1 MHEYL
6 TMGHILI
13 VAVNPFH
20 AWKIRR
26 QRKNKKNAAP
36 VNLIMGFL
44 FYEYAVI
51 VIAWLALQ
59 YGISCNVMGIHIHLS
74 IYLYRSVAVVLNN
87 FYFFIKIIS
96 FNTKYKFDGTMHRS
110 TNIQCNWISI
120 FLNLKTTCG
129 FYIYLCA
136 YQIISSMN
144 SIAMNFM
151 WLDGK

>member
-1 MHEYL
+1 MHEYQ

-26 QRKNKKNAAP
+26 QRKNEKNAAP

-59 YGISCNVMGIHIHLS
+59 YGISCNVMGIHIHYS
-74 IYLYRSVAVVLNN
+74 IYIYRSVLVV
-87 FYFFIKIIS
+87 KDQTIS
-96 FNTKYKFDGTMHRS
+96 ISLIESYLS
-110 TNIQCNWISI
+110 IQCIG
-120 FLNLKTTCG
+120 LNPQCTDLGIYSVIG
-129 FYIYLCA
+129 F
-136 YQIISSMN
+136 
-144 SIAMNFM
+144 
-151 WLDGK
+151 

>member
-1 MHEYL
+1 MHEYQ

-26 QRKNKKNAAP
+26 QRKNEKNAAP

-59 YGISCNVMGIHIHLS
+59 YGISCNVMGIRIDLS
-74 IYLYRSVAVVLNN
+74 IYLYRNVLVV
-87 FYFFIKIIS
+87 S
-96 FNTKYKFDGTMHRS
+96 FPSPKDQT
-110 TNIQCNWISI
+110 ISI
-120 FLNLKTTCG
+120 SLIKS
-129 FYIYLCA
+129 YL
-136 YQIISSMN
+136 
-144 SIAMNFM
+144 SI
-151 WLDGK
+151 

>member
-1 MHEYL
+1 MHEYQ

-26 QRKNKKNAAP
+26 QRKNEKNAAP

-59 YGISCNVMGIHIHLS
+59 YGISCNVMGIHISFLYTS
-74 IYLYRSVAVVLNN
+74 IILDKNIIDLRRSN
-87 FYFFIKIIS
+87 FYLFGNIIS
-96 FNTKYKFDGTMHRS
+96 FE
-110 TNIQCNWISI
+110 TNISVKPQCTYPGIYSVI
-120 FLNLKTTCG
+120 G
-129 FYIYLCA
+129 F
-136 YQIISSMN
+136 Q
-144 SIAMNFM
+144 FF
-151 WLDGK
+151 

>member
-1 MHEYL
+1 MHAYQ

-26 QRKNKKNAAP
+26 QRKNEKNAAP

-59 YGISCNVMGIHIHLS
+59 YGISCNVMGIHIHFS
-74 IYLYRSVAVVLNN
+74 IYLYRSVLVEDQ
-87 FYFFIKIIS
+87 
-96 FNTKYKFDGTMHRS
+96 T
-110 TNIQCNWISI
+110 ISI
-120 FLNLKTTCG
+120 SLIKS
-129 FYIYLCA
+129 YL
-136 YQIISSMN
+136 
-144 SIAMNFM
+144 SI
-151 WLDGK
+151 

>member
-1 MHEYL
+1 MHAYQ

-26 QRKNKKNAAP
+26 QRKNEKNAAP

-59 YGISCNVMGIHIHLS
+59 YGISCNVMGIHIDLS
-74 IYLYRSVAVVLNN
+74 IYLYRSVLVEDQT
-87 FYFFIKIIS
+87 I
-96 FNTKYKFDGTMHRS
+96 
-110 TNIQCNWISI
+110 
-120 FLNLKTTCG
+120 
-129 FYIYLCA
+129 YIYLETS
-136 YQIISSMN
+136 YLLIQNISLMPQCTDLGIYSV
-144 SIAMNFM
+144 IGFQFF
-151 WLDGK
+151 

>member
-1 MHEYL
+1 MHAYQ

-26 QRKNKKNAAP
+26 QRKNEKNAAP

-74 IYLYRSVAVVLNN
+74 IYLYFVNN
-87 FYFFIKIIS
+87 IIS

>member
-1 MHEYL
+1 MHEYQ

-26 QRKNKKNAAP
+26 QRKNEKNAAP

-59 YGISCNVMGIHIHLS
+59 YGISCNVMGIHIHYS
-74 IYLYRSVAVVLNN
+74 IYIYRRRRNN
-87 FYFFIKIIS
+87 FYFFNRIIS
-96 FNTKYKFDGTMHRS
+96 FDTMYRFESRMHRS
-110 TNIQCNWISI
+110 RNIQCNWISI

-144 SIAMNFM
+144 YIAMNFM